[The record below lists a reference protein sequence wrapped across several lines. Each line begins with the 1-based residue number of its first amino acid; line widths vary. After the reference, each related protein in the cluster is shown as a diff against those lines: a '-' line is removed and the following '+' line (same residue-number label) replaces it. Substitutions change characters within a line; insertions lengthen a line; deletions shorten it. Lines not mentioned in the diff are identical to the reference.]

1 MFFRTLITLLLLW
14 PFYPLKNGFSEEY
27 AVPHSGSPYL
37 SLDELADNGI
47 LHLPTGLKV
56 SFNQMQDAISSSRII
71 YIGETH
77 DNIEAHRVQL
87 EIIKDLTRRFPGKL
101 SVGMEMFRRS
111 TQADLD
117 LWNQKELSL

>member
-1 MFFRTLITLLLLW
+1 MIQNRYHGPILMATFIRTLIIFLLLW
-14 PFYPLKNGFSEEY
+14 PFNPLKSGFSEEY

-37 SLDELADNGI
+37 SLDELANDEI

-56 SFNQMQDAISSSRII
+56 SFDQMQDAISSSRVI

-87 EIIKDLTRRFPGKL
+87 EVIKDLIHLGFPVMYL
-101 SVGMEMFRRS
+101 
-111 TQADLD
+111 
-117 LWNQKELSL
+117 